1 MSCKI
6 YLFVSGLVFFA
17 IGANALSDPIQA
29 LAALDLGINTTNAKN
44 ELYAN
49 YGGMHIAFGLLFIYG
64 AIENKFRTPSLIFL
78 FAITAGLAF
87 GRTVGLLIDGIPST
101 LNNSLLVLEI
111 ITAVIAATFL
121 YKNKQKEV
129 I

>member
-1 MSCKI
+1 
-6 YLFVSGLVFFA
+6 VFFA
-17 IGANALSDPIQA
+17 IGANTFSDPIQA
-29 LAALDLGINTTNAKN
+29 LAALDLGINTINAKN

-64 AIENKFRTPSLIFL
+64 SIENKFRTPSLFFL

-87 GRTVGLLIDGIPST
+87 GRIVGLLIDGTPST
-101 LNNSLLVLEI
+101 LNNFLLGLEI
-111 ITAVIAATFL
+111 VTAALAVTFL
-121 YKNKQKEV
+121 YKNKQQAV